1 MNWIAALSGIPAVLS
16 GVTAGL
22 LVVFEQRQT
31 RIWLMAVIYVWVA
44 WLVALEMDLLLAIVK
59 LVAGW
64 TACAILAFGPQR
76 RITTLTSGMLPRGV
90 IFRVIAVLL
99 VSTAAVGLG
108 RNPLLELSIVPA
120 AMMTGG
126 LQMAILGMLQI
137 GLARDAVGASIGNLV
152 LISGFEVV
160 YTSLEPSLAIMAL
173 FACVHIAIATAIAIL
188 GLWATTEEEDV

>member
-1 MNWIAALSGIPAVLS
+1 MNWIAAFSGIPAILS

-22 LVVFEQRQT
+22 LVVLEKRQT
-31 RIWLMAVIYVWVA
+31 RIWLLVMIYVWVA
-44 WLVALEMDLLLAIVK
+44 WLVALEMPLLLALVK
-59 LVAGW
+59 LIAGW
-64 TACAILAFGPQR
+64 TACAILAYGPQR
-76 RITTLTSGMLPRGV
+76 RITTASSEMLPRGV

-120 AMMTGG
+120 AIMTGG
-126 LQMAILGMLQI
+126 LQMGILGMLQI
-137 GLARDAVGASIGNLV
+137 GLARDALGAGIGNLV

-160 YTSLEPSLAIMAL
+160 YTSLESSLAIMAL

-188 GLWATTEEEDV
+188 GLGGTMEEDEA

>member
-1 MNWIAALSGIPAVLS
+1 MNWIAAFSGIPAILS

-22 LVVFEQRQT
+22 LVVLENRKT
-31 RIWLMAVIYVWVA
+31 RIWLLVMIYVWVA
-44 WLVALEMDLLLAIVK
+44 WLVALEMPLLLALVK
-59 LVAGW
+59 LIAGW
-64 TACAILAFGPQR
+64 TACAILAYGPQR
-76 RITTLTSGMLPRGV
+76 RITTASSGMLPRGV

-120 AMMTGG
+120 AIMTGG

-137 GLARDAVGASIGNLV
+137 GLD
-152 LISGFEVV
+152 
-160 YTSLEPSLAIMAL
+160 TSLESSLAIMAL

-188 GLWATTEEEDV
+188 GLGGTMEEDEA